1 VTAGRLGGVE
11 GALKAKRSDLTVVL
25 FAWLVAGTMDITAA
39 VTYYPLTAG
48 VRVVRLLQNIAS
60 GVLGARAFEGGL
72 WTAALGLACH
82 YFIALVWTV
91 LFFFAA
97 RRFKV
102 LLENLL
108 LTGLA
113 YGVVVWAVMNLIV
126 LPLSRVRR
134 GPFDPAHAII
144 AAAILVF
151 CIGLPLAGIIGRHE
165 RAH

>member
-1 VTAGRLGGVE
+1 
-11 GALKAKRSDLTVVL
+11 LKAKRSDLTVVL

-82 YFIALVWTV
+82 YLIAFVWTV

-102 LLENLL
+102 LLKNVR

-144 AAAILVF
+144 AAAILVV

-165 RAH
+165 RSLNEVPPNHGD